1 MEIVILQKVRG
12 RLCIQKNISL
22 PKSCSF
28 MKVNIS
34 KSSAYIMPLITQC
47 IVPLNG
53 PEIHVKVVR
62 KIVELMGDLFTWVE
76 PTIRCL
82 PWDRVLSAP
91 APTPTA
97 LLKEVSHDGGV
108 PDKTFS
114 ALKALP
120 IWGKTSDR
128 TDQNHPSNMNNWQL
142 HFLR

>member
-1 MEIVILQKVRG
+1 MEILILRKGERSPSHS
-12 RLCIQKNISL
+12 KNISL

-28 MKVNIS
+28 VKVNIS
-34 KSSAYIMPLITQC
+34 KSSAYIMSLITQC

-62 KIVELMGDLFTWVE
+62 KIAELMGDLFTWAE

-128 TDQNHPSNMNNWQL
+128 TDQNHPSSMNNWQL
-142 HFLR
+142 HLLR